1 MLHHLP
7 TPRDPKPTDQ
17 SMLATLC
24 AILHM
29 GNLAFAAVGD
39 DACAVDAANGG
50 AALIDLCG
58 RILGVSNKV
67 LRRT

>member
-1 MLHHLP
+1 
-7 TPRDPKPTDQ
+7 
-17 SMLATLC
+17 MLATLC

-39 DACAVDAANGG
+39 DASAVDGANGG
-50 AALIDLCG
+50 GALIDLCG

-67 LRRT
+67 LRRK

>member
-1 MLHHLP
+1 
-7 TPRDPKPTDQ
+7 
-17 SMLATLC
+17 MLATLC

-50 AALIDLCG
+50 GALIDLCG